1 MKNVIVLS
9 ISVFFTTAVFAQVKI
24 NAELKTLIN
33 QSFTY
38 FPKVKEIENTL
49 NTAEEKL
56 QLTTLNKMPDVSFS
70 TAYNFIMPKISFPIN
85 GKEFQFA
92 PTNNIAA
99 SVGSSYTLFDFG
111 RLKATIVKS
120 KTDIQVA
127 KDNIQLVKSQLANQI
142 SVIYYNIVYLQK
154 AMSIQDSVIN
164 YFKENKMMVENKV
177 KSGEMINIDVLNL
190 QANIDGEEN
199 KKIDL
204 NNSLKNQFSLLEFT
218 TGSKITSGNIFDFN
232 IDAIN
237 SVASVDVAQQNNPE
251 FQLAKDKILLAQ
263 KEVNIVKLN
272 SKPTIGLHAATGF
285 RNGFVPEVNNLKFN
299 YMAGFTFSLPIYS
312 FGKTKEQIKFQQG
325 FVKQNELAQIS
336 LTSNYKKDIEQSM
349 IDVNTNI
356 ERIKNTESQLAA
368 TKMAQQLTT
377 ARYKNGVATY
387 LDVTA
392 AATNVQKAA
401 LSHLQYEYQLCLA
414 KIELAKLLGY
424 QFWNN

>member
-127 KDNIQLVKSQLANQI
+127 KDNIQLVK
-142 SVIYYNIVYLQK
+142 
-154 AMSIQDSVIN
+154 
-164 YFKENKMMVENKV
+164 
-177 KSGEMINIDVLNL
+177 
-190 QANIDGEEN
+190 
-199 KKIDL
+199 
-204 NNSLKNQFSLLEFT
+204 
-218 TGSKITSGNIFDFN
+218 
-232 IDAIN
+232 
-237 SVASVDVAQQNNPE
+237 
-251 FQLAKDKILLAQ
+251 
-263 KEVNIVKLN
+263 
-272 SKPTIGLHAATGF
+272 
-285 RNGFVPEVNNLKFN
+285 
-299 YMAGFTFSLPIYS
+299 
-312 FGKTKEQIKFQQG
+312 
-325 FVKQNELAQIS
+325 
-336 LTSNYKKDIEQSM
+336 
-349 IDVNTNI
+349 
-356 ERIKNTESQLAA
+356 
-368 TKMAQQLTT
+368 
-377 ARYKNGVATY
+377 
-387 LDVTA
+387 
-392 AATNVQKAA
+392 
-401 LSHLQYEYQLCLA
+401 
-414 KIELAKLLGY
+414 
-424 QFWNN
+424 